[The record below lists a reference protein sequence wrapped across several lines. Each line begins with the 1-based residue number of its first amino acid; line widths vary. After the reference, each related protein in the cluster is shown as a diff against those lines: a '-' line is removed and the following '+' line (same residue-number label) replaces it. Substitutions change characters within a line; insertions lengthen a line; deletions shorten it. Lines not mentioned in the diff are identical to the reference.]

1 MSKNCVHCGSQIPR
15 PSKGKDGRTGRKKYC
30 SDKCVTDARKQRHID
45 KPELKEKKL
54 EANRNWK
61 KNNKEWYDAYNE
73 KKRKPAVK
81 NKKCAGCDNFLPETT
96 GRNRRHKWCSDKCR
110 QKDRDKKTWQ
120 KIKNDPELHN
130 KRKKSQEEYRL
141 NNLEKISDYRK
152 EWGKLNGKKKWQELK
167 NNPEKLAER
176 NKKRREKWAEL
187 PLEKRRVIK
196 AKCYEGEKRR
206 LLNPEYKER
215 KDEYNREWQKK
226 SYRTNE
232 EYRKKNLE
240 TNKKWRE
247 KYFSDPE
254 NRKKQLEK
262 TKQHYRNNI
271 EDYRKYK
278 REHAAK
284 PENREKIKNQ
294 PSYIKAVMGC
304 PGEEVP
310 KHIIDAKRLLLMTR
324 RLFYEGN
331 RPNKNIALTKEE
343 KLKRKRESYHRNKFR
358 TDVVSSRK

>member
-1 MSKNCVHCGSQIPR
+1 M
-15 PSKGKDGRTGRKKYC
+15 
-30 SDKCVTDARKQRHID
+30 
-45 KPELKEKKL
+45 
-54 EANRNWK
+54 
-61 KNNKEWYDAYNE
+61 
-73 KKRKPAVK
+73 
-81 NKKCAGCDNFLPETT
+81 
-96 GRNRRHKWCSDKCR
+96 
-110 QKDRDKKTWQ
+110 
-120 KIKNDPELHN
+120 
-130 KRKKSQEEYRL
+130 
-141 NNLEKISDYRK
+141 
-152 EWGKLNGKKKWQELK
+152 
-167 NNPEKLAER
+167 AEH

-215 KDEYNREWQKK
+215 KNEYSREWQKK

-254 NRKKQLEK
+254 NRKKQGEK

-271 EDYRKYK
+271 EYYRKYK

-284 PENREKIKNQ
+284 PESREKIKNQ
-294 PSYIKAVMGC
+294 PSYIRSVMGC

-310 KHIIDAKRLLLMTR
+310 AVIIEAKRNLLKMR
-324 RLFYEGN
+324 RLFTDG
-331 RPNKNIALTKEE
+331 
-343 KLKRKRESYHRNKFR
+343 NKFR
-358 TDVVSSRK
+358 TDIVSSRK